1 MKKSQKVRKETFSNA
16 PQWYT
21 NKRRAKY
28 ERKKQ
33 ETLAEIKFLR
43 KITY

>member
-1 MKKSQKVRKETFSNA
+1 MKKPQKIRKETFSDA

-21 NKRRAKY
+21 NKKRAKY
-28 ERKKQ
+28 ERKKRDIS
-33 ETLAEIKFLR
+33 EEIKFLR